1 MKLHIKVS
9 RATSAWLKS
18 KGPDLIEYAGELLNN
33 LVAESY
39 FTWEDVKVYTP
50 DDLLHILMDVTGAP
64 TTEELLEMAKSFCWS
79 NGFIGYKLQ
88 SRF

>member
-1 MKLHIKVS
+1 MKLYIKVS

-18 KGPDLIEYAGELLNN
+18 KGPDLTEYAGEVLNN
-33 LVAESY
+33 LVAEGC
-39 FTWEDVKVYTP
+39 FTWEDVKVHTP
-50 DDLLHILMDVTGAP
+50 DDLLRILIDSTGAH
-64 TTEELLEMAKSFCWS
+64 TTEELLEMAESFCWS

>member
-18 KGPDLIEYAGELLNN
+18 KGPDLIEYAGEALNV
-33 LVAESY
+33 LVAEEC
-39 FTWEDVKVYTP
+39 FTWEDVKVHTP
-50 DDLLHILMDVTGAP
+50 DDLLQILINFAGVP
-64 TTEELLEMAKSFCWS
+64 TLEKLLERAESFCWS